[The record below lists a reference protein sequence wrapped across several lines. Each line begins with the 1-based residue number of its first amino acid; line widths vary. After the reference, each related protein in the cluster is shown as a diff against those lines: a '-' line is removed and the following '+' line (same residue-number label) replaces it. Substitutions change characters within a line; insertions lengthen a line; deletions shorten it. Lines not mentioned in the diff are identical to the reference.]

1 MNFHYVAIAY
11 DAQKILKSVTF
22 TETQKSRYLENK
34 TLFFLQTKK
43 FINYTSRVTLFQK
56 KNSFVAEVTLN
67 TISDKANQKDLC
79 AHIMTFKSVSL
90 SLLVKNQILKHQEGS
105 TNSYNNH

>member
-22 TETQKSRYLENK
+22 IETQKSRYLENK

-56 KNSFVAEVTLN
+56 KKNSFVAEVTLN

-79 AHIMTFKSVSL
+79 GTHTDIQVSFSFPFGKKSNIETSGRL
-90 SLLVKNQILKHQEGS
+90 NQQLQ
-105 TNSYNNH
+105 